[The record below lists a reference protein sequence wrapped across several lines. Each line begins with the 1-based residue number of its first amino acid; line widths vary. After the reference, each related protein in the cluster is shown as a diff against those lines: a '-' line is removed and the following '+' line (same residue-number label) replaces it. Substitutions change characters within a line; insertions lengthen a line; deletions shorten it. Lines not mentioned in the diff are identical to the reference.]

1 MSRFKFQPG
10 ERKRYGLAAAAGLVL
25 AAAHPKI
32 GMAGMAWVAPG
43 MILMAALGWNGGAA
57 FRIGYVG
64 GLAFYLASLYW
75 LLLIPVAFAPI
86 VGWLALAAYLALYPG
101 VWVWLCWKLYPAVPS
116 HISSLSSSKPEPTE
130 RLSSRASVSPA
141 LEGSRA
147 RRPDGSRDGCPTT
160 WWVRL
165 CEHLDRFLET
175 PWPQRLR
182 WGLLC
187 AALWVALEMILAR
200 LFTGF
205 PWGFLGISQYRILPL
220 IQIAS
225 VTGVYGV
232 SFLVA
237 WFSVSLLSALIV
249 LLRRPQ
255 ARGHAHRELAAPFFV
270 AAALAALG
278 WFQILRP
285 SPPRPVLKLALVQP
299 SIPQTWIWDANENS
313 NRFQQLIQL
322 SERAVTNQPD
332 VLVWPEA
339 AVPEVFKFGNQFNE
353 QIYTPVAKLARDHK
367 VWVVIG
373 GDEAEVRMRANGRP
387 ETNYFNS
394 SFLIAPNAEVVA
406 GYRKRRLVIFGEY
419 VPFGRQFP
427 FLGDW
432 TGLGSFTPGDRPG
445 FFAMPDLHAKAAL
458 LICFEDAF
466 PHLTRASVDD
476 ETDFLLNLTNNGW
489 FGESAAQWQHA
500 ATAVFRAVENG
511 LPLVRC
517 ANNGLTCWVD
527 SHGQIQETF
536 FRGTQDIYGVGCKVA
551 QVPLLGEHKP
561 APTFYRR
568 HGDWFGWACVGLSAA
583 AVLSAWVR
591 ERQILKE
598 SVVL

>member
-1 MSRFKFQPG
+1 MSRFKFKFQTG

-25 AAAHPKI
+25 AAAFPKI

-43 MILMAALGWNGGAA
+43 MMLMAALGWNGGAA
-57 FRIGYVG
+57 FRIGYVA

-75 LLLIPVAFAPI
+75 LLLIPVSVAPI
-86 VGWLALAAYLALYPG
+86 VGWLALAAYLAVYPG
-101 VWVWLCWKLYPAVPS
+101 VWVWLCWKLYPALQSP
-116 HISSLSSSKPEPTE
+116 ISNLRSSIPEPPE
-130 RLSSRASVSPA
+130 PLPSGAGVSPA
-141 LEGSRA
+141 SEGSRA
-147 RRPDGSRDGCPTT
+147 RRPDGRRDACPTT
-160 WWVRL
+160 LSGRL
-165 CEHLDRFLET
+165 CDLLDRFLDP
-175 PWPQRLR
+175 PWHERFR

-187 AALWVALEMILAR
+187 AALWVGLEMILSR

-237 WFSVSLLSALIV
+237 WFSVSLASALIMLV
-249 LLRRPQ
+249 RRPQ
-255 ARGHAHRELAAPFFV
+255 ARGHAHRELVAPFFV
-270 AAALAALG
+270 AAALVAVG
-278 WFQILRP
+278 WFQIIRP
-285 SPPRPVLKLALVQP
+285 NPPRPILKLALVQP
-299 SIPQTWIWDANENS
+299 SIPQTWIWDANESS

-322 SERAVTNQPD
+322 SEQALTNHPD

-339 AVPEVFKFGNQFNE
+339 AVPEVFKFGNQFND
-353 QIYTPVAKLARDHK
+353 QIYLPVAKLARDHR

-373 GDEAEVRMRANGRP
+373 GDEAEVRTRANGRL

-394 SFLIAPNAEVVA
+394 SFLIAPSAEVVA
-406 GYRKRRLVIFGEY
+406 SYRKRRLVIFGEY

-427 FLGDW
+427 FIGAL

-445 FFAMPDLHAKAAL
+445 FFSMPNLHVKATL

-527 SHGQIQETF
+527 AHGQINETF
-536 FRGTQDIYGVGCKVA
+536 FPNTRDIYGVGCKIA
-551 QVPLLGEHKP
+551 QVPLLGGQKR

-568 HGDWFGWACVGLSAA
+568 HGDWFGWGCVGLSAA
-583 AVLSAWVR
+583 AVLSVWVR
-591 ERQILKE
+591 RRQILKK
-598 SVVL
+598 